1 MWFCLA
7 QVIQNFNGRE
17 SYTGETVFCLHVQP
31 WKLHTKHTYK
41 RPGHFA
47 RHFGTLYLYMADGR
61 WFFSAAEHPLSS
73 KSTGFR
79 SEVQFILWI
88 LKKAWSMT
96 TKCLQ
101 NERLP
106 SSGGEQKKSM
116 VIYHNMCEQTSS
128 GKMINIYFQCILK
141 RTPGLLCLITV
152 LWIRDT

>member
-41 RPGHFA
+41 RPGHFG
-47 RHFGTLYLYMADGR
+47 RHFGTLYLYMAEGR

-106 SSGGEQKKSM
+106 SSGGEQK
-116 VIYHNMCEQTSS
+116 N
-128 GKMINIYFQCILK
+128 
-141 RTPGLLCLITV
+141 
-152 LWIRDT
+152 LWWFIIICVSRQAVAKW

>member
-1 MWFCLA
+1 M
-7 QVIQNFNGRE
+7 GE
-17 SYTGETVFCLHVQP
+17 SRTQERLCSACTCNLENCTQSTHTRDQDILPDILVHCIYTWQRG
-31 WKLHTKHTYK
+31 
-41 RPGHFA
+41 
-47 RHFGTLYLYMADGR
+47 DG
-61 WFFSAAEHPLSS
+61 FFSAAEHPLSS